1 MELPPYRIPTFKNL
15 IIHMWDRSKIFLKKM
30 GGVIL
35 VGSIVVWFLSSFPQN
50 MHSSTPHVGAPSY
63 QSEIQRGTETTAEL
77 GETQGVERMAHSYIG
92 RIGKFIAPVFAPIG
106 IDWRGSIA
114 ILTGLVAK
122 ELVVSTMGVLYAAR
136 DEKNELDALKL
147 ALKDS
152 GMTPSAALSLM
163 AFVLIYMPCIA
174 AIFTIRRETNS
185 WRWTLLSITYSI
197 TLAWII
203 AFIIYRGS
211 GVFGIG

>member
-15 IIHMWDRSKIFLKKM
+15 VIHMWDRSKIFIKKM

-35 VGSIVVWFLSSFPQN
+35 VGSVVVWFLSAFPQN
-50 MHSSTPHVGAPSY
+50 MQPSTTQVGVPSY
-63 QSEIQRGTETTAEL
+63 QSEIQKGAEITAEL
-77 GETQGVERMAHSYIG
+77 GETQGIERMAHSYIG
-92 RIGKFIAPVFAPIG
+92 RLGKLIAPVFAPIG
-106 IDWRGSIA
+106 IDWRGSVA

-136 DEKNELDALKL
+136 DEKNEVDALKL

-152 GMTPSAALSLM
+152 GMTPSAALSFM

-185 WRWTLLSITYSI
+185 WQWTLLSITYSI

-203 AFIIYRGS
+203 AFIIYRGG